1 MSRCSK
7 LRLPHK
13 LDLLCIDFNFS
24 VETFDFVAFH
34 HTKRTNICTCITLS
48 TLYGLQTLDPVEV
61 HRSKTTLYLEHQL
74 KPRIP
79 LDILVYH
86 VDT

>member
-1 MSRCSK
+1 MY
-7 LRLPHK
+7 
-13 LDLLCIDFNFS
+13 
-24 VETFDFVAFH
+24 
-34 HTKRTNICTCITLS
+34 ITLS
-48 TLYGLQTLDPVEV
+48 TLYGLQTLDPIEV